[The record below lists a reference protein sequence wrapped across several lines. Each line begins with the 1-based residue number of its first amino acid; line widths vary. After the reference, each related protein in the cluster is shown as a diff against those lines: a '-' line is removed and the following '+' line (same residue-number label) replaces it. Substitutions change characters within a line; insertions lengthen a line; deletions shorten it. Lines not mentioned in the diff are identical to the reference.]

1 MREEMIQILNV
12 TKDELIQIVK
22 EGVKLELNRQKAI
35 GQTTFNN
42 SDEKYLSSHGRPTAS
57 EPCTLPPTTKTF
69 TKSARPRCSS
79 RTSKTLRCGGS
90 TR

>member
-1 MREEMIQILNV
+1 MKEQTIQILNV

-42 SDEKYLSSHGRPTAS
+42 SDEKLRIA
-57 EPCTLPPTTKTF
+57 EKKPTTF
-69 TKSARPRCSS
+69 
-79 RTSKTLRCGGS
+79 
-90 TR
+90 